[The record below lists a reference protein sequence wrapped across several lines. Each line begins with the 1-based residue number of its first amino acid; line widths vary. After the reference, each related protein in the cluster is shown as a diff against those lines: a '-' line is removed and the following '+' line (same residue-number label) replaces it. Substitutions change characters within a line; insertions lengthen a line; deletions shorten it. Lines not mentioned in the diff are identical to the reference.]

1 MNKIDKLTSGIKQK
15 LRTVKPSILL
25 AFTVVMLASGTV
37 LARNISEEGNGVPQN
52 ENIPNKNT
60 ALWKYIESLTV
71 IDTHEHISSEAEL
84 LGSEIDIFDLFI
96 PYIVDNLES
105 AGITIKEMSS
115 MKNRQLAFKDRWAVF
130 NKYYPSIQHS
140 TYILALQASL
150 AEQYQFKNYSLEEC
164 QRVSEV
170 MKKDFASKGFMQKFM
185 DKNKIESMLTFRAPS
200 SEEVRR
206 NYGDNKITLVPTVN
220 HICVKDFKSLE
231 EISKLT
237 ETPIRN
243 LDDIL
248 AGIDKLFKE
257 YAAAGIKNIKF
268 GSAYNREINYRDRTR
283 AEADAAFAKIIATP
297 FDYSGAVPDKYYVFH
312 LSDYHIP
319 LDDYLGVY
327 MIKQA
332 EKYNMNV
339 IFHVGIFA
347 WNFNSIKNNH
357 ASSLEWLIKNFPTV
371 NFVILHAGYPYFD
384 EVILLA
390 KYYPNVYINM
400 TWDHIIERGKSI
412 EVIKRYIE
420 MLPTSKI
427 HLFGGDYLFPQQ
439 IYGNVI
445 FTKENL
451 YIAFSDL
458 IEKGILTEER
468 ARQIAYDWLYAF
480 PKEFYYR

>member
-1 MNKIDKLTSGIKQK
+1 MKKKVKLIPEIEQN
-15 LRTVKPSILL
+15 LRAMKFSVL
-25 AFTVVMLASGTV
+25 VMLVLVVLTTGSV
-37 LARNISEEGNGVPQN
+37 LARSSSKDGKGATQGGYVFD
-52 ENIPNKNT
+52 KNT
-60 ALWKYIESLTV
+60 SLWKYIESIQV

-84 LGSEIDIFDLFI
+84 LGMQINIFDLFI

-105 AGITIKEMSS
+105 AGITLDEMAL
-115 MKNRQLAFKDRWAVF
+115 MKNGQATFKERWEVF
-130 NKYYPSIQHS
+130 NKYYPSIQRS
-140 TYILALQASL
+140 TYILALQTSL
-150 AEQYQFKNYSLEEC
+150 EEQYQFKNYGLDEC
-164 QRVSEV
+164 QRVSELL
-170 MKKDFASKGFMQKFM
+170 KQDFATKGFMQKFM
-185 DKNKIESMLTFRAPS
+185 DKNKIESMLTFRTCS

-206 NYGDNKITLVPTVN
+206 TYGDNKIMLVPTIN
-220 HICVKDFKSLE
+220 HICVKDAKSLE
-231 EISKLT
+231 EISKIT

-268 GSAYNREINYRDRTR
+268 GSAYNRELNYKERTR
-283 AEADAAFAKIIATP
+283 AEADASFAKIMATP
-297 FDYSGAVPDKYYVFH
+297 FDYSDAIPNKYYVYH

-319 LDDYLGVY
+319 LDDYLASY
-327 MIKQA
+327 MISQA
-332 EKYNMNV
+332 AKYKMNA

-347 WNFNSIKNNH
+347 WNFNSVKNNH
-357 ASSLEWLIKNFPTV
+357 ASSLEWLIKTYPAV

-384 EVILLA
+384 EAILLA

-400 TWDHIIERGKSI
+400 TWDHIIEREKSI

-439 IYGNVI
+439 IYGSVI

-451 YIAFSDL
+451 YLAFAEL
-458 IEKGILTEER
+458 IKKGIMSEVQ
-468 ARQIAYDWLYAF
+468 AKQIAYDWLYAN
-480 PKEFYYR
+480 PKAFYYR

>member
-1 MNKIDKLTSGIKQK
+1 MKHIKIIISFFIISCIVSLNTLHAKPNEKQAA
-15 LRTVKPSILL
+15 LI
-25 AFTVVMLASGTV
+25 
-37 LARNISEEGNGVPQN
+37 I
-52 ENIPNKNT
+52 NKNT
-60 ALWKYIESLTV
+60 TLWKYIDGLTV

-84 LGSEIDIFDLFI
+84 LGLQLDIFNLFI

-105 AGITIKEMSS
+105 AGITDDEMAL
-115 MKNRQLAFKDRWAVF
+115 MKNGQAPFNDRWAAF
-130 NKYYPSIQHS
+130 YKYYPAIQNS
-140 TYILALQASL
+140 TYILALQTAL
-150 AEQYQFKNYSLEEC
+150 AEQYQFKNYGLEEC
-164 QRVSEV
+164 QRISDLL
-170 MKKDFASKGFMQKFM
+170 KKDFASKGFMKKFFER
-185 DKNKIESMLTFRAPS
+185 NKIESMLTFRSPA

-206 NYGDNKITLVPTVN
+206 SYGVDKMMLVPTVN
-220 HICVKDFKSLE
+220 NICVKDANSLS
-231 EISKLT
+231 EIAKLT

-268 GSAYNREINYRDRTR
+268 GSAYNREINYKARTR
-283 AEADAAFAKIIATP
+283 DEAEASFAKIMVTP
-297 FDYSGAVPDKYYVFH
+297 FDYSDAKPNKYYVFH
-312 LSDYHIP
+312 LEDYHIP

-347 WNFNSIKNNH
+347 WNFNSVKNNH
-357 ASSLEWLIKNFPTV
+357 ASSLEWLIKNFPKV
-371 NFVILHAGYPYFD
+371 NFVILHAGYPFFD
-384 EVILLA
+384 EAILLA

-400 TWDHIIERGKSI
+400 TWDHIIERGISI
-412 EVIKRYIE
+412 DIMKRYIE

-439 IYGNVI
+439 IYGSVI

-451 YIAFSDL
+451 YIALSDL
-458 IEKGILTEER
+458 IKKGILNEEQ
-468 ARQIAYDWLYAF
+468 AKKIAVDWLYNN
-480 PKEFYYR
+480 PKAFYYR

>member
-1 MNKIDKLTSGIKQK
+1 MKTNKSSNAIGFFKKTFI
-15 LRTVKPSILL
+15 TILAL
-25 AFTVVMLASGTV
+25 AFLCISSTASAAKAKTLAEKTTKNYV
-37 LARNISEEGNGVPQN
+37 AD
-52 ENIPNKNT
+52 KNT
-60 ALWKYIESLTV
+60 PLWKYIEALPV

-84 LGSEIDIFDLFI
+84 LGMQIDIFDLFI

-105 AGITIKEMSS
+105 AGITLDEMAL
-115 MKNRQLAFKDRWAVF
+115 MKNGQVTFKDRWAVF
-130 NKYYPSIQHS
+130 NKYYRDIQSS
-140 TYILALQASL
+140 TYILALQTSL
-150 AEQYQFKNYSLEEC
+150 AEQYQFKNYGLEEC
-164 QRVSEV
+164 QRVSELL
-170 MKKDFASKGFMQKFM
+170 KKDFAIKGFMQKFM
-185 DKNKIESMLTFRAPS
+185 DKNKIESMLTFRGPS

-206 NYGDNKITLVPTVN
+206 SYGDNKIMLVPTVN
-220 HICVKDFKSLE
+220 HICVKDAKSLE

-268 GSAYNREINYRDRTR
+268 GSAYNRELNYKYRTKSE
-283 AEADAAFAKIIATP
+283 AEASFAEIMETP
-297 FDYSGAVPDKYYVFH
+297 FDYSNAIPNKYYVFH

-319 LDDYLGVY
+319 LDDYLAAY
-327 MIKQA
+327 MMAQA
-332 EKYNMNV
+332 SKYNMNA

-347 WNFNSIKNNH
+347 WNYNSVKNNH
-357 ASSLEWLIKNFPTV
+357 ASSLEWLIKTYPKV
-371 NFVILHAGYPYFD
+371 NVVILHAGYPYFD
-384 EVILLA
+384 EAILLA

-412 EVIKRYIE
+412 EVMERYIE
-420 MLPTSKI
+420 MLPTNKI

-451 YIAFSDL
+451 YIAL
-458 IEKGILTEER
+458 INLIKKGTLTGEQ
-468 ARQIAYDWLYAF
+468 AKQIAYDWLYVS
-480 PKEFYYR
+480 PKAFYYR

>member
-1 MNKIDKLTSGIKQK
+1 MKNAEKIAPVIKQNVRVLK
-15 LRTVKPSILL
+15 LSMGLVFILTIL
-25 AFTVVMLASGTV
+25 AVGTV
-37 LARNISEEGNGVPQN
+37 LARSSSKDENGATQSGY
-52 ENIPNKNT
+52 IFDKNT
-60 ALWKYIESLTV
+60 SLWKYIESLTV

-84 LGSEIDIFDLFI
+84 LGMQINIFDLFI

-105 AGITIKEMSS
+105 AGITPDEMGL
-115 MKNRQLAFKDRWAVF
+115 MKNGQATFKDRWAVF

-140 TYILALQASL
+140 TYILALQTSL
-150 AEQYQFKNYSLEEC
+150 AEQYQFKNYGLDEC
-164 QRVSEV
+164 QRVSELL
-170 MKKDFASKGFMQKFM
+170 KKDFATKGFMQKFM
-185 DKNKIESMLTFRAPS
+185 DKNKIESMLTFRSPS

-206 NYGDNKITLVPTVN
+206 NYGDNKIMLVPTVN
-220 HICVKDFKSLE
+220 HICVKDDKSLE

-268 GSAYNREINYRDRTR
+268 GSAYNRELNYKYRTR
-283 AEADAAFAKIIATP
+283 AEADASFAKIMATP
-297 FDYSGAVPDKYYVFH
+297 FDYSGAIPNKYYVFH

-319 LDDYLGVY
+319 LDDYLANY
-327 MIKQA
+327 MISQA
-332 EKYNMNV
+332 AKYKMNA

-347 WNFNSIKNNH
+347 WNFNSVKNNH
-357 ASSLEWLIKNFPTV
+357 ASSLEWLIKTHPTV

-384 EVILLA
+384 EAILLA

-412 EVIKRYIE
+412 EVIKSYIE

-451 YIAFSDL
+451 YLAFADL
-458 IEKGILTEER
+458 IKKGILTEDR
-468 ARQIAYDWLYAF
+468 AKQISYDWLYAN
-480 PKEFYYR
+480 PKAFYYR

>member
-1 MNKIDKLTSGIKQK
+1 MKHVRIIPLFFIITCILSLNTLQAKTKEKQASITINKS
-15 LRTVKPSILL
+15 
-25 AFTVVMLASGTV
+25 
-37 LARNISEEGNGVPQN
+37 
-52 ENIPNKNT
+52 T
-60 ALWKYIESLTV
+60 ALWKYIEALPV

-84 LGSEIDIFDLFI
+84 LGMQISIFDLFI

-105 AGITIKEMSS
+105 AGITPDEMAL
-115 MKNRQLAFKDRWAVF
+115 MKNGQATFKDRWAVF
-130 NKYYPSIQHS
+130 NKYYPAIKSS
-140 TYILALQASL
+140 TYVLALQASL
-150 AEQYQFKNYSLEEC
+150 AEQYQFKNYGLEEC
-164 QRVSEV
+164 QRVSQLF
-170 MKKDFASKGFMQKFM
+170 KQDFATKGFMQKFM
-185 DKNKIESMLTFRAPS
+185 DKNKIESMLTFRTCS

-206 NYGDNKITLVPTVN
+206 TYGNNKMMLVPTVN
-220 HICVKDFKSLE
+220 HICVKDAKSLD

-268 GSAYNREINYRDRTR
+268 GSAYNRELNYKYRTKEE
-283 AEADAAFAKIIATP
+283 AEASFAKIIATP
-297 FDYSGAVPDKYYVFH
+297 FDYSGAIPNKYYVFH
-312 LSDYHIP
+312 LEDYHIP
-319 LDDYLGVY
+319 LDDYLAAH
-327 MIKQA
+327 MMAQA
-332 EKYNMNV
+332 AKYKMNA

-347 WNFNSIKNNH
+347 WNFNSVKNNH
-357 ASSLEWLIKNFPTV
+357 ASSLEWFIKTYPSV

-384 EVILLA
+384 EAILLA

-400 TWDHIIERGKSI
+400 TWDHIIERNVSI

-439 IYGNVI
+439 IYGNMI

-451 YIAFSDL
+451 YLALNDL
-458 IEKGILTEER
+458 VNKGTITEEH
-468 ARQIAYDWLYAF
+468 AKQIAYDWLYAN
-480 PKEFYYR
+480 PKAFYYR

>member
-1 MNKIDKLTSGIKQK
+1 MKIKNWT
-15 LRTVKPSILL
+15 ILL
-25 AFTVVMLASGTV
+25 SLLICIT
-37 LARNISEEGNGVPQN
+37 GNVFAAKPTKAVKT
-52 ENIPNKNT
+52 EVKNNYVADKST
-60 ALWKYIESLTV
+60 ALWKYIDGLTV

-84 LGSEIDIFDLFI
+84 LGLQLDIFNLFI

-105 AGITIKEMSS
+105 AGINDDEMAL
-115 MKNRQLAFKDRWAVF
+115 MKNGQAPFKDRWAAF
-130 NKYYPSIQHS
+130 YKYYPAIQNS
-140 TYILALQASL
+140 TYILALQTAL
-150 AEQYQFKNYSLEEC
+150 AEQYQFKNYGLEEC
-164 QRVSEV
+164 QRISDLL
-170 MKKDFASKGFMQKFM
+170 KKDFASKGFMKKFFE
-185 DKNKIESMLTFRAPS
+185 KNKIESMLTFRSPA

-206 NYGDNKITLVPTVN
+206 SYGVDKMMLVPTVN
-220 HICVKDFKSLE
+220 NICVKDANSLA
-231 EISKLT
+231 EIAKLT

-268 GSAYNREINYRDRTR
+268 GSAYNREINYKARTR
-283 AEADAAFAKIIATP
+283 EEADASFAKIMATP
-297 FDYSGAVPDKYYVFH
+297 FDYSDAKPNKYYVFH
-312 LSDYHIP
+312 LEDYHIP

-332 EKYNMNV
+332 EKYHMNV

-347 WNFNSIKNNH
+347 WNYNSVKNNH

-384 EVILLA
+384 EAILLA

-400 TWDHIIERGKSI
+400 TWDHIIERGISI
-412 EVIKRYIE
+412 DIMKRYIE

-439 IYGNVI
+439 IYGNVS

-451 YIAFSDL
+451 YIA
-458 IEKGILTEER
+458 LTELIKKGTLDEEQ
-468 ARQIAYDWLYAF
+468 AKKIAIDWLYNN
-480 PKEFYYR
+480 PKAFYYR